1 VTTGLFDSQVGYFE
15 PAKWVARCRRLRTD
29 ANPLV
34 FEIEM
39 EAGHG
44 GKSGRFERL
53 AQVARQQAFVV
64 DLAGADG
71 GRTE

>member
-1 VTTGLFDSQVGYFE
+1 MYVTTGLFDSQVGYFE
-15 PAKWVARCRRLRTD
+15 PAKYVARSRRLRTD
-29 ANPLV
+29 SNPLV

-53 AQVARQQAFVV
+53 VQVAREQAFFL
-64 DLAGADG
+64 DLAGID
-71 GRTE
+71 R